1 MIRREFIALLGGAA
15 VVWPL
20 AARAS
25 SEGGT
30 SRLSALAVF
39 RLMISSNLTG
49 DGPAID
55 VFSLENAI
63 YVSGRSPK

>member
-49 DGPAID
+49 DWTG
-55 VFSLENAI
+55 N
-63 YVSGRSPK
+63 